1 MKLLNKLNIIYKS
14 LVENLIKER
23 QKTKETKRRLKLLR
37 GLKIQNQIKN
47 SFEEI
52 LQASGISP
60 DDKDLMK

>member
-1 MKLLNKLNIIYKS
+1 MKLFNKLNIIYKS

>member
-1 MKLLNKLNIIYKS
+1 MYMKLFNKLNIIYKS

-52 LQASGISP
+52 LQASCISTY
-60 DDKDLMK
+60 DK